1 MCVCV
6 CECVGGCVCVCVW
19 AGVCVCVCVC
29 LRFLSSSLR
38 CCFKCVFAEVLSVQ
52 EGFLSQGHPSF
63 SSPILQKRLKLVLT
77 SSVRLRAPVS
87 AFLSLSNFSR
97 IVQQPSSRLLTRS
110 FYHVFNYR
118 YDV

>member
-1 MCVCV
+1 MCVFV
-6 CECVGGCVCVCVW
+6 SVWAGVCVCVW
-19 AGVCVCVCVC
+19 AGVCVC

-52 EGFLSQGHPSF
+52 EGLLSQGHPSF

-97 IVQQPSSRLLTRS
+97 ILQQPSSRLLTRS